1 MAEISRIDAGTVRAW
16 RMRGFLLWGLAAA
29 VATNVLMPASA
40 ARAQDADR
48 VKAGLGMWRGSGCSD
63 CHGAFANGEKER
75 DESPTGANL
84 RTTRLDAAGLRQT
97 IGCGRPGTGMP
108 SFDEGAY
115 KVRAC
120 EGKPLGAPPNDLYP
134 APRTLT
140 PDEIDSIVAYL
151 QARIVGR
158 GRTISKQE
166 CLAYYDDKPD
176 WCDSEDYK

>member
-1 MAEISRIDAGTVRAW
+1 MKETSRAGANRGHAA
-16 RMRGFLLWGLAAA
+16 RMCRVAAA
-29 VATNVLMPASA
+29 VAIGVVALASA
-40 ARAQDADR
+40 ANAQNADR
-48 VKAGLGMWRGSGCSD
+48 IKAGVTMWRASGCSD
-63 CHGAFANGEKER
+63 CHGAFANGERER

-84 RTTRLDAAGLRQT
+84 RTSKLDAAALKST

-108 SFDEGAY
+108 AFDEGAY

-120 EGKPLGAPPNDLYP
+120 NGQALGAPPSDLYP

-140 PDEIDSIVAYL
+140 PDEIDAIVTYL

-158 GRTISKQE
+158 GRNITKQE